1 MDGPEIV
8 GPQVGL
14 VVASATVPATFARS
28 LSERTWLDQGIIT
41 GLATGTQYLVSVVAQ
56 DVIDIAG
63 SALAGVLPFPESWT
77 IEQRRRAAVLL
88 LDVAVVPVG
97 VGLAALF
104 SFRDDES
111 QLRALVRAH
120 RTIC

>member
-8 GPQVGL
+8 GRGPQVGI
-14 VVASATVPATFARS
+14 VVASAAVPATFSRS

-41 GLATGTQYLVSVVAQ
+41 GLATGTQYLASVLAQ

-97 VGLAALF
+97 VGLAAV
-104 SFRDDES
+104 FRLS
-111 QLRALVRAH
+111 
-120 RTIC
+120 